1 MSKVIAI
8 ARGPLS
14 HAEALV
20 MYATAAEGAARG
32 DLPSLTGLS
41 EAAIEDALAQLVR
54 RGLIHTTSNP
64 ARQTDAPPRQLQ
76 RIHGRRPEN
85 PRTPPTV
92 A

>member
-1 MSKVIAI
+1 LSKVIAL

-14 HAEALV
+14 QAEALV
-20 MYATAAEGAARG
+20 MYATAAEGAARSE
-32 DLPSLTGLS
+32 LPSMTGLP

-54 RGLIHTTSNP
+54 RGLIHAAGHSIRHAGP
-64 ARQTDAPPRQLQ
+64 QPRRL
-76 RIHGRRPEN
+76 RLISGRRPTN

>member
-1 MSKVIAI
+1 LSNVIAL

-14 HAEALV
+14 QAEALV
-20 MYATAAEGAARG
+20 MYATAAEGAARSE
-32 DLPSLTGLS
+32 LQSMTGLP

-54 RGLIHTTSNP
+54 RGLIHATGNP
-64 ARQTDAPPRQLQ
+64 VRQMDARPRRLGC
-76 RIHGRRPEN
+76 IHGRGPTN